1 MVNNK
6 KHMWMI
12 RLQYDWHMV
21 SPDGVPG
28 HLRPGHGVPGLA
40 AGHPPHALIVD
51 CHHQVTWTPEHVAMM
66 VIMLA

>member
-1 MVNNK
+1 
-6 KHMWMI
+6 
-12 RLQYDWHMV
+12 MV

-28 HLRPGHGVPGLA
+28 QLRPGHGVPGLA

-51 CHHQVTWTPEHVAMM
+51 CHHQVTWTPGYVAIM